1 MSGALDITRRKA
13 SVRRWGQT
21 WRIWT
26 IFGVRL
32 NVRRDEDVFDL
43 LEHGAEVR
51 GTTWFESC
59 GRNDPLYVANERFAH
74 ELRGR
79 GAILEATTTAGGH
92 DWQSW
97 NAAMAD
103 LFRSAGKTLRQP
115 ERSIR

>member
-1 MSGALDITRRKA
+1 MFLICSNTGRK
-13 SVRRWGQT
+13 S
-21 WRIWT
+21 
-26 IFGVRL
+26 GVR
-32 NVRRDEDVFDL
+32 
-43 LEHGAEVR
+43 HGSSRVGE
-51 GTTWFESC
+51 TTRCTLRMSDSRTSC
-59 GRNDPLYVANERFAH
+59 A
-74 ELRGR
+74 

>member
-13 SVRRWGQT
+13 SVRRWGRT

-79 GAILEATTTAGGH
+79 HFGSDHYGWGPRLAEL
-92 DWQSW
+92 
-97 NAAMAD
+97 
-103 LFRSAGKTLRQP
+103 
-115 ERSIR
+115 ERSDGGFV